1 MASRYLGGMP
11 RVRSVMAL
19 ARSFAGS
26 LPHTSAYSLNFFIS
40 TIPLPGGA
48 LGNLL
53 SLAPLPDERLPFG
66 IPDPEPPDGQL
77 PPLPLQHPPF
87 LFSIAL
93 IISSSLTS
101 TSRCIPL
108 VLGPPRVR
116 SRRSLMTPI
125 LRAIQSRSLSC
136 QVAMS

>member
-53 SLAPLPDERLPFG
+53 SWAPLPDGRLPFG
-66 IPDPEPPDGQL
+66 IPEPPDGQP
-77 PPLPLQHPPF
+77 PPLPFQHPPF

-108 VLGPPRVR
+108 VLGPPPVR
-116 SRRSLMTPI
+116 SRRSLMTPR
-125 LRAIQSRSLSC
+125 LQVIQSRSLSC